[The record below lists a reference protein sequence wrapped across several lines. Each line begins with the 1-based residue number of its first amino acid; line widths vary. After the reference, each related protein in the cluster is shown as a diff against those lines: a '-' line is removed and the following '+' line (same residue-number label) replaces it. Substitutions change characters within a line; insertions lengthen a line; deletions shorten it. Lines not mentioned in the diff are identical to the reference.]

1 MVLVTGGAWGV
12 GTLACTVAS
21 LLELGERVQVVAV
34 CGRNQALRQYLEA
47 LGESRSRLVPLGF
60 VDIMPELM
68 ASADVVVT
76 NAGGVTSLEAFASAR
91 PVLLVDPIAGHGRA
105 NAAMMEQAGLALVC
119 HGIPELQ
126 STVAEL
132 VADEERVA
140 RMRAAELAHLEGRDL
155 GDDLAL
161 LAAAEPLPLPPGRG
175 MRLAARAL
183 IASAAVT
190 ALLFQGSWTAGTRL
204 ASAARGST
212 RASGAVVIVVAGW
225 LPPGML
231 RVVAAAATENRVPL
245 TFFVEGQDVAADR
258 VDLARLARQGFE
270 VEAGTWEAQCD
281 SSVEVGRTRA
291 EFTDTVEALRRG
303 VRLAPA
309 YVAEPCGRFSL
320 LAVAVTSGLH
330 VRRVVFGQR
339 LPVSK
344 RAFEPPSMV
353 PGRIIELLVT
363 PTASPLD
370 AARAVHAVAAAL
382 RWQGLR
388 TLTLAQMDRPDR
400 HRLRT
405 AA

>member
-1 MVLVTGGAWGV
+1 VVLVTGGAWGV

-21 LLELGERVQVVAV
+21 LLELSERVQVVAV
-34 CGRNQALRQYLEA
+34 CGRNQALRQRLEA

-105 NAAMMEQAGLALVC
+105 NAAMMEQARLALVC

-161 LAAAEPLPLPPGRG
+161 LAAAEPLPLPPG
-175 MRLAARAL
+175 
-183 IASAAVT
+183 
-190 ALLFQGSWTAGTRL
+190 
-204 ASAARGST
+204 
-212 RASGAVVIVVAGW
+212 
-225 LPPGML
+225 ML

-270 VEAGTWEAQCD
+270 VEA
-281 SSVEVGRTRA
+281 
-291 EFTDTVEALRRG
+291 LRRE

-353 PGRIIELLVT
+353 PGGIIELLVT
-363 PTASPLD
+363 STASPLD
-370 AARAVHAVAAAL
+370 AAQAMHAVAAAL